1 MRTYTKILITTLP
14 LVFFFL
20 IATVGISYYFSRD
33 ALTYLAEEWLSTRTS
48 EAMGIAKKYENS
60 LHKYGLEKIP
70 ASLVKAK
77 MDAIKE
83 ISGIKIGKNGYFF
96 GVDTKGVI
104 IFHSNK
110 YYVGMSVGIED
121 WYKNLKKEKSRIF
134 LTLQNENSFA
144 LYDFFPEWD
153 WFILAI
159 APEKEVYG
167 LADKM
172 KPYLLSLG
180 IGAAIILSFVLMV
193 LSQRLMKPLQSLVQG
208 AERIG
213 KGDLD
218 TEISIKTHGEFANLA
233 KEFNR
238 MTTRLKLT
246 LTALKNSEE
255 YFRALIENA
264 TDIVIITDSK
274 GAFMYASP
282 SIKRIL
288 GYDPADL
295 IGKNS
300 FDVIHPDEKEMV
312 RNRFK
317 KIVRDGVGMRSTEC
331 RVKHHDGYWCTL
343 ESTSQN
349 LLAHPAVKG
358 FVINSRNISEQKL
371 AREAIKKS
379 HLELEH
385 RVEER
390 TRELFL
396 LNQTLNNEL
405 QERKIKE
412 IELERA
418 SQTKNEF
425 LANISHEI
433 RTPLNSIIGFSEI
446 LSTMINKNQEYDYL
460 NAIKIAGKNL
470 LSLINNILD
479 LSKMEAGKLEINKRL
494 VNIHYLL
501 DDICQ
506 LFKARIEEKP
516 LVFIKDLDDK
526 LPDNLFIDETR
537 LQQILVNLIDNAVK
551 FTNQGHIKLRIQQ
564 IKPHKDTNNLKVTR
578 NIDLAISIQDTG
590 IGIPEDKLNI
600 IFDSFQQTS
609 SHISRTYGG
618 TGLGLS
624 ICKHLVELMGG
635 QIQVESNEGKG
646 TVFNLV
652 LPGIEIGEKTAVNI
666 QKRSQRR
673 LNLMPEMAVP
683 NLVSGNPGMGLSIE
697 LLKKYCL
704 ENNELKKQIDSEIFQ
719 LIPEFQEGVKIG
731 DIQIVIENIICIG
744 ETFHMPELTEFGQQL
759 SQYVQ
764 SFDIEKLNAGLGQL
778 YGILKKNV

>member
-1 MRTYTKILITTLP
+1 MKTYTKILVTTLP

-20 IATVGISYYFSRD
+20 IATVGISYYFSRN
-33 ALTYLAEEWLSTRTS
+33 ALTYLAEEWLSTRAS
-48 EAMGIAKKYENS
+48 EAMGIAKKHEDILYR
-60 LHKYGLEKIP
+60 YGLENIP

-77 MDAIKE
+77 LDAIKE
-83 ISGIKIGKNGYFF
+83 ISGIKIGKKGYCL
-96 GVDTKGVI
+96 VIDTKGVV
-104 IFHSNK
+104 IFHPNK
-110 YYVGMSVGIED
+110 YYVGMSVANEN
-121 WYKNLKKEKSRIF
+121 WYNNLKKEKSRTF
-134 LTLQNENSFA
+134 LTLQNENSLA
-144 LYDFFPEWD
+144 IYDFFSEWD
-153 WFILAI
+153 WFILALG
-159 APEKEVYG
+159 PEKEVYG
-167 LADKM
+167 LADQM

-180 IGAAIILSFVLMV
+180 IGAAIILSFALMV
-193 LSQRLMKPLQSLVQG
+193 LSQRLIKPLQSLVHG

-213 KGDLD
+213 EGDLD
-218 TEISIKTHGEFANLA
+218 TTISIKTQDEFANLA
-233 KEFNR
+233 REFNR
-238 MTTRLKLT
+238 MAARLKQT
-246 LTALKNSEE
+246 LTALQYSEE
-255 YFRALIENA
+255 YFRSLIENA
-264 TDIVIITDSK
+264 MDVITITDSQ
-274 GAFMYASP
+274 GIFLYTSP
-282 SIKRIL
+282 SLERVL
-288 GYDPADL
+288 GYGPKDL
-295 IGKNS
+295 IGKNG
-300 FDVIHPDEKEMV
+300 FDFIHPDERDQIRKTFIKNRSEIATPV
-312 RNRFK
+312 SEFRFK
-317 KIVRDGVGMRSTEC
+317 
-331 RVKHHDGYWCTL
+331 HYNGYWCTM
-343 ESTSQN
+343 EATGQN